1 MSPIR
6 ITPSRV
12 ATLMLAV
19 YWIALATS
27 THVPKLPTISVRHGD
42 KLAHYVAYAILALLL
57 SWAWTTRRPYF
68 PRGVFFVLAVAIAY
82 GAIDE
87 LTQIPVPGRS
97 GEWYDFLADTLGA
110 VTGICMFW
118 TLDTLRLALR
128 ARKARRLSTSVAAA
142 NPEAYPDGQE

>member
-6 ITPSRV
+6 FTPSRV

-27 THVPKLPTISVRHGD
+27 THVPKLPTISVHYGD
-42 KLAHYVAYAILALLL
+42 KLAHYVAYAVLAFLL
-57 SWAWTTRRPYF
+57 SWAWTTRRAF
-68 PRGVFFVLAVAIAY
+68 SPRGMLFVLAVATAY

-87 LTQIPVPGRS
+87 LTQIPVPGRY
-97 GEWYDFLADTLGA
+97 GEWYDWLADTLGA

-118 TLDTLRLALR
+118 TIDTLRLVLR
-128 ARKARRLSTSVAAA
+128 ARKA
-142 NPEAYPDGQE
+142 